1 MPLNSG
7 TKRSLK
13 RFGKLVLSWWNLLW
27 RQRLNFVAWLR
38 KIEWMTYSYGNSRE
52 RILMR
57 AITIKER
64 LSMWWVRRKN
74 VDSKKDAL
82 KVFDPQNLIDFEC
95 NLGFH
100 RLCIYLWL
108 KIENLCPLSR
118 PVRCK
123 AKWYNLRSG
132 HPRFPAFSR
141 VFPRFFQAV
150 FLFLLWVII
159 DSKRYVYL
167 LFFFWL
173 TVLITSVPFLSGLKK
188 MRAVLTP
195 YQWLGLISCRVW
207 PFDPFE
213 WLTSNFS
220 LQHHPWITH

>member
-13 RFGKLVLSWWNLLW
+13 RFGKLALSWWNLLW

-38 KIEWMTYSYGNSRE
+38 KIEWMTYSCGNSRE

-57 AITIKER
+57 VITIKER

-108 KIENLCPLSR
+108 VQKICVLLLDQSD
-118 PVRCK
+118 
-123 AKWYNLRSG
+123 AKLNDTIREVVT
-132 HPRFPAFSR
+132 R

-159 DSKRYVYL
+159 DSKRCVYL

-173 TVLITSVPFLSGLKK
+173 TVLITSVPFLRGLKK
-188 MRAVLTP
+188 MRAVLKP

-207 PFDPFE
+207 PFDLFE

>member
-13 RFGKLVLSWWNLLW
+13 RFGKLALSWWNLLW

-38 KIEWMTYSYGNSRE
+38 KIEWMTYSCGNSRE

-57 AITIKER
+57 VITIKER

-74 VDSKKDAL
+74 VDNKKDAL

-108 KIENLCPLSR
+108 VLKICVLHLDQSD
-118 PVRCK
+118 
-123 AKWYNLRSG
+123 AKLNDTIREVIT
-132 HPRFPAFSR
+132 R

-159 DSKRYVYL
+159 DSKRCVYL

-173 TVLITSVPFLSGLKK
+173 TVLITSVPFLRGLKK
-188 MRAVLTP
+188 MRAVLKP

-207 PFDPFE
+207 PFDLFE

>member
-38 KIEWMTYSYGNSRE
+38 KIEWMTYSCGNSRE

-57 AITIKER
+57 VITIKER

-74 VDSKKDAL
+74 VDNKKDAL
-82 KVFDPQNLIDFEC
+82 KVFDPQNLTDFEC

-108 KIENLCPLSR
+108 KIENLCPPSR

-132 HPRFPAFSR
+132 HPRFPA
-141 VFPRFFQAV
+141 
-150 FLFLLWVII
+150 LL
-159 DSKRYVYL
+159 S
-167 LFFFWL
+167 
-173 TVLITSVPFLSGLKK
+173 
-188 MRAVLTP
+188 
-195 YQWLGLISCRVW
+195 
-207 PFDPFE
+207 
-213 WLTSNFS
+213 SNFLVFTLS
-220 LQHHPWITH
+220 YHWLQALCLFIVFFLIDCVDYLGSFFKRLKENAHGAETISVVGSHFLPGLTFWPIWVTNI

>member
-38 KIEWMTYSYGNSRE
+38 KIEWMTYSCGNSRE

-57 AITIKER
+57 VITIKER

-74 VDSKKDAL
+74 VDNKKDAL

-108 KIENLCPLSR
+108 VQKICVLLLDQSD
-118 PVRCK
+118 
-123 AKWYNLRSG
+123 AKLNDTIREVVT
-132 HPRFPAFSR
+132 R

-150 FLFLLWVII
+150 FLFLFLVII

-167 LFFFWL
+167 MFFFWL
-173 TVLITSVPFLSGLKK
+173 TVLIMRTVLK
-188 MRAVLTP
+188 P
-195 YQWLGLISCRVW
+195 YQWLGLISCWVW
-207 PFDPFE
+207 PFDLFE